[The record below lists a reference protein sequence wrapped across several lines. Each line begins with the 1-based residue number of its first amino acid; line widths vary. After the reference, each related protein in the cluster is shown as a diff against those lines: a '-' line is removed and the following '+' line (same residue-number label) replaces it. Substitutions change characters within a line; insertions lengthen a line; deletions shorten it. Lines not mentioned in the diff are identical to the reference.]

1 MYYKENI
8 FTCSYHLKT
17 ITANELLT
25 VNNFFLIVAAR
36 VILPVRRINL
46 VSFEKGNAVYIIFF
60 IKVKA
65 SNELSIAAHV
75 FIFHLTGF

>member
-1 MYYKENI
+1 MYMYYKENI

-46 VSFEKGNAVYIIFF
+46 VDE
-60 IKVKA
+60 
-65 SNELSIAAHV
+65 
-75 FIFHLTGF
+75 